1 MIQILFFE
9 ESKGTI
15 FLAKTHAN
23 ASENQHLT
31 IFFSDLMKNDV
42 HLQAVLTGSGP

>member
-1 MIQILFFE
+1 MIQIPFFV

-23 ASENQHLT
+23 TSENQHLT

-42 HLQAVLTGSGP
+42 HLQAVLTGFGP